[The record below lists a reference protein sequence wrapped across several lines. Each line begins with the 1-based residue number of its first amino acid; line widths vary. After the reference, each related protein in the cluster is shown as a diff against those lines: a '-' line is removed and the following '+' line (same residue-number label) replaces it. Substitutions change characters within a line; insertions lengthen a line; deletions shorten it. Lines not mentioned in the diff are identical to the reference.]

1 MHAVGAVVS
10 PLCTLQ
16 PSLRDAGEGAVGGRV
31 CRTGGGRAL
40 GAAPG
45 TGTAHLG
52 GAGSSLP
59 LSEPALTTFLLPY
72 FGGHPISLGEGR
84 KEHIL

>member
-40 GAAPG
+40 GATPG
-45 TGTAHLG
+45 AGTAHLEEQ
-52 GAGSSLP
+52 AAPSRFQSQP
-59 LSEPALTTFLLPY
+59 
-72 FGGHPISLGEGR
+72 
-84 KEHIL
+84 